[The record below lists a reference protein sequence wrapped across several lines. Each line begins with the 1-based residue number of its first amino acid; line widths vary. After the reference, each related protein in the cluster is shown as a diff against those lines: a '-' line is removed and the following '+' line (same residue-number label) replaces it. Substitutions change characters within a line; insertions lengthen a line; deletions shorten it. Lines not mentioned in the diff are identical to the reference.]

1 VTKQLPSLAGA
12 DWLRARP
19 TQTVLASIR
28 RGGHGARV
36 VGGAVRNALLGRPVA
51 DIDIATTAT
60 PEQVVELAHAS
71 GLKTI
76 ATGLQHGTV
85 TVVADGHPF
94 EVTTLRH
101 DLETYGRHAK
111 VAFTDDW
118 HADASRRDLTLNALY
133 CEADGTIFDPLN
145 GIGDL
150 LARRVRFIGDARQR
164 IREDYLRILRFF
176 RFTAEYSSGPP
187 DAEGIAAAVAE
198 RQGLAGLSSERVRAE
213 LVRLLAAPG
222 AVPVCRAMAG
232 HGLLTAIVPVAPRLE
247 TFARLA
253 AIERASAN
261 APDAALRLAA
271 LAVAVADDV
280 PRLAQ
285 HLRLSGAER
294 AVLARAGAPIELR
307 PEDGE
312 RMHRAVLYRLG
323 PVAYHQ
329 QAMLAWARSTA
340 AADDGAWRRLAELP
354 ARWPVPVMPYSGRDV
369 VERGVPPGPRVGACL
384 AAFEAWWIAEDFPSD
399 PVVLDAALAR
409 FLKAA

>member
-1 VTKQLPSLAGA
+1 M
-12 DWLRARP
+12 
-19 TQTVLASIR
+19 LASIR

-60 PEQVVELAHAS
+60 PEQVVELAHAN

-232 HGLLTAIVPVAPRLE
+232 HGLLTAIVPVAPRIE

-312 RMHRAVLYRLG
+312 KIAPRGALPPRAGCLSPSGDARLG
-323 PVAYHQ
+323 AQHC
-329 QAMLAWARSTA
+329 
-340 AADDGAWRRLAELP
+340 RR
-354 ARWPVPVMPYSGRDV
+354 R
-369 VERGVPPGPRVGACL
+369 
-384 AAFEAWWIAEDFPSD
+384 
-399 PVVLDAALAR
+399 
-409 FLKAA
+409 